1 MDSTTSWAQVVD
13 YLMNEI
19 ANRNL
24 NPGDKLPPERTMAA
38 DLNVSRATVR
48 EAIKVM
54 NYLGFIDST
63 QGSGNF
69 IAERYS
75 ETVAN
80 IMRVMYLRGDISFE
94 GLTQFR
100 QMLEIN
106 SFDLAVKNAT
116 VQQKLEMQQIV
127 DLLDTCT
134 DDSLI
139 VDLDNR
145 FHTLLAEA
153 SDNRLIII
161 NFYAL
166 SRVLNEYMFN
176 TYHYTVSKKKD
187 GFKQLQIYHHAI
199 IDALIEGNIDKGHQ
213 AIRSHFS
220 HLDRA

>member
-1 MDSTTSWAQVVD
+1 MDNTTSWAQVVD
-13 YLMNEI
+13 YLMDEI
-19 ANRNL
+19 TNRNL

-38 DLNVSRATVR
+38 DLNISRAIVR

-80 IMRVMYLRGDISFE
+80 IMRVMYLRGIFPLKDSRSF
-94 GLTQFR
+94 GRCWKSIL
-100 QMLEIN
+100 LIWI
-106 SFDLAVKNAT
+106 
-116 VQQKLEMQQIV
+116 IV
-127 DLLDTCT
+127 
-134 DDSLI
+134 
-139 VDLDNR
+139 
-145 FHTLLAEA
+145 FTLCWQ
-153 SDNRLIII
+153 N
-161 NFYAL
+161 
-166 SRVLNEYMFN
+166 
-176 TYHYTVSKKKD
+176 
-187 GFKQLQIYHHAI
+187 AI